1 MTGGVFI
8 MRVNGFLDMQMIQL
22 HHGDCLEI
30 LKQIPDDSVDLVLT
44 DPPYAVLQLKW
55 DKLIDSEKLWQELNR
70 ITKEDGVV
78 ALFGIEP
85 FATQMR
91 HSNFKNYKYDWYW
104 QKNNVAGFVNA
115 KKRPLKI
122 IENIMIFSKKP
133 PRYNPQGLIRL
144 DKKIQTKGDAKLKNK
159 RGGDGALYSCGEKAN
174 EYVQEF
180 TNYPK
185 HLLQFGNLQEK
196 DRGLHPTQKPVA
208 LLEYLIKTYTQDG
221 ETVLDF
227 TMGSGSTGVAC
238 VNTGRK
244 FIGIEL
250 DDHYY
255 QVAKNRIAEA
265 QHEPRPNPTP

>member
-1 MTGGVFI
+1 MMGGVFI

-30 LKQIPDDSVDLVLT
+30 LKQIPDNSVDLVLA

-55 DKLIDSEKLWQELNR
+55 DKLIDPEKLWQELNR

-104 QKNNVAGFVNA
+104 QKNSAAGFVNA
-115 KKRPLKI
+115 KKRPLKV

-159 RGGDGALYSCGEKAN
+159 RGGTGHCTRAAKQPMNMCKNLPITQSIFCSLVICKKKIGAYTQLKSPSHYLSILLRL
-174 EYVQEF
+174 
-180 TNYPK
+180 TPK
-185 HLLQFGNLQEK
+185 MA
-196 DRGLHPTQKPVA
+196 RR
-208 LLEYLIKTYTQDG
+208 YLILRWAQAQQVWRVSTQG
-221 ETVLDF
+221 ENL
-227 TMGSGSTGVAC
+227 SALS
-238 VNTGRK
+238 
-244 FIGIEL
+244 
-250 DDHYY
+250 
-255 QVAKNRIAEA
+255 
-265 QHEPRPNPTP
+265 